1 MDRNT
6 LISAIFAKKSL
17 LCVGLDPEP
26 AKIPKHLLAFDD
38 PIFEFNRAIIEA
50 TREYCVAYK
59 PNLAF
64 YEALGPKG
72 WQTLEKTVRAI
83 PDTHFKIADAKRGDI
98 GNTSKKYAEAFFNQ
112 LPFDAITIAPYMG
125 EDSIAPFLEY
135 TGKWVVILGLTSN
148 KGSADFQQL
157 ALEES
162 GAPLWETVLTT
173 TKQYGTS
180 ENTMYVIG
188 ATHPESIARVREL
201 VPDHFLLVPGVGA
214 QGGDL
219 QAICAHGLNADAGLL
234 INASRSILYAGAGRD
249 FAEKAGEEA
258 RRMAE
263 EMALLPFW
271 NRREP

>member
-26 AKIPKHLLAFDD
+26 AKIPEHLLAFDD

-50 TREYCVAYK
+50 TQEYCVAYK

-72 WQTLEKTVRAI
+72 WQTLEKQCGRFPTPISKSPMPNAATSAI
-83 PDTHFKIADAKRGDI
+83 PVK
-98 GNTSKKYAEAFFNQ
+98 NTPRLFFSNCPSMPSP
-112 LPFDAITIAPYMG
+112 LRHILG

-135 TGKWVVILGLTSN
+135 SGKWVVILGLTSN
-148 KGSADFQQL
+148 KGSADFQL
-157 ALEES
+157 LGLEKT

-201 VPDHFLLVPGVGA
+201 VPDHFLLVLAWALRGA
-214 QGGDL
+214 TCRQSVQMG
-219 QAICAHGLNADAGLL
+219 
-234 INASRSILYAGAGRD
+234 
-249 FAEKAGEEA
+249 
-258 RRMAE
+258 
-263 EMALLPFW
+263 
-271 NRREP
+271 